1 MSEGAPGTT
10 LSTEDLEVLKKAA
23 LELAERASAL
33 DDGAHAVRAVREAY
47 ERAFPLMEDY
57 ASALVDKDINAPEVM
72 PAFRWLEKARRYLK
86 ENPPPVV
93 DAELSKSEGSAAPEA
108 DDEWEGFLLRGETK
122 GRPILPAP
130 HNARV
135 MLLHHP
141 DLKNKLVWNTVTN
154 TVDVRGGA
162 LAPYATKDL
171 DTLISALMDYFTAVH
186 GFSISRDE
194 LGRRLIEVAKMSEF
208 DPIQDYLRSLRWD
221 GVKRAARWLITYCG
235 AQDTPDHYAEI
246 IGRKWI
252 LSCGVRA
259 MRPGSKV
266 DTVLVME
273 GVQGGGKSSAFEI
286 LGGDWYADVSV
297 TLGDKDSKVAI
308 APVWIAELPDM
319 ASFKKSEQNA
329 MKAYF
334 TSRVDRYRPPY
345 GRGMVNQE
353 RRVVFGATTNE
364 EQYFQDLTGNR
375 RFLPVACGKIDNA
388 ALLRDRDQI
397 WAEVMTWYNES
408 LSCAACRATYNTVW
422 NEPGR
427 CRSHRH
433 YLDPEEQALANEQT
447 ERRMEP
453 SVYEGRVR
461 EWWFQLGTT
470 APSAR
475 SVDPMNFTLDDVL
488 EGALKLSVDK
498 WESNKR
504 SAGVALRA
512 IGFIKVDH
520 GKGRCRFRYRPSE
533 KLLMEREERRK
544 KI

>member
-194 LGRRLIEVAKMSEF
+194 LGRRL
-208 DPIQDYLRSLRWD
+208 
-221 GVKRAARWLITYCG
+221 G
-235 AQDTPDHYAEI
+235 
-246 IGRKWI
+246 I
-252 LSCGVRA
+252 L
-259 MRPGSKV
+259 M
-266 DTVLVME
+266 
-273 GVQGGGKSSAFEI
+273 
-286 LGGDWYADVSV
+286 
-297 TLGDKDSKVAI
+297 
-308 APVWIAELPDM
+308 
-319 ASFKKSEQNA
+319 
-329 MKAYF
+329 
-334 TSRVDRYRPPY
+334 
-345 GRGMVNQE
+345 
-353 RRVVFGATTNE
+353 
-364 EQYFQDLTGNR
+364 
-375 RFLPVACGKIDNA
+375 FL
-388 ALLRDRDQI
+388 
-397 WAEVMTWYNES
+397 
-408 LSCAACRATYNTVW
+408 
-422 NEPGR
+422 
-427 CRSHRH
+427 
-433 YLDPEEQALANEQT
+433 
-447 ERRMEP
+447 
-453 SVYEGRVR
+453 
-461 EWWFQLGTT
+461 
-470 APSAR
+470 
-475 SVDPMNFTLDDVL
+475 
-488 EGALKLSVDK
+488 
-498 WESNKR
+498 
-504 SAGVALRA
+504 VALREHIFLLGGQQRKLA
-512 IGFIKVDH
+512 NFRQIAVEAGFTAQRRNRGDIAPIGHVTI
-520 GKGRCRFRYRPSE
+520 PSLYMRARRTRKWHPLAAQTCQNLYV
-533 KLLMEREERRK
+533 KLA
-544 KI
+544 